1 MTKDLDDLARSDV
14 FDSRD
19 VDKRITELEFGIENR
34 GDEEDALP
42 LKDELKTLTDFRDD
56 VDSREWKYG
65 ITFIAGAYFKDHA
78 EQMAEDIGAI
88 DRNAQWPLNH
98 IDWDAAADA
107 LKMDYSSVE
116 LDGKEFWY
124 RS

>member
-19 VDKRITELEFGIENR
+19 VDKRITELEFNIENR

-42 LKDELKTLTDFRDD
+42 LKDELKTLTEFRDE
-56 VDSREWKYG
+56 VGSGEYKYG
-65 ITFIAGAYFKDHA
+65 ITFIADSHFKEYA
-78 EQMAEDIGAI
+78 EQVAEDIGAI
-88 DRNAQWPLNH
+88 DRDAAWPLNY

-107 LKMDYSSVE
+107 LKMDYSSIT
-116 LDGKEFWY
+116 LDDYEFWY